1 MEGQENIMKI
11 KIEIEL
17 DTERDAQEISELID
31 IANRIR
37 NNVDEADEY
46 E

>member
-1 MEGQENIMKI
+1 MKI

>member
-1 MEGQENIMKI
+1 MKI

-17 DTERDAQEISELID
+17 DTERDMQEISELID

>member
-1 MEGQENIMKI
+1 MKI

-17 DTERDAQEISELID
+17 DTERDAQEISDLME

-37 NNVDEADEY
+37 ENTADDISFDD
-46 E
+46 

>member
-1 MEGQENIMKI
+1 MKI
-11 KIEIEL
+11 KVEIEL

>member
-1 MEGQENIMKI
+1 MKI

-31 IANRIR
+31 IADRIR
-37 NNVDEADEY
+37 QNVAEEDDD
-46 E
+46 

>member
-1 MEGQENIMKI
+1 MKI

-17 DTERDAQEISELID
+17 DTERDAQEISDLME

>member
-1 MEGQENIMKI
+1 MKI

-37 NNVDEADEY
+37 NNVDEADDY